1 MENRSQIYPVNNISD
16 VLKWES
22 ITVYK
27 ERAKEFIQIR
37 DIIAPKTIHIKS
49 NKLECGGYKG
59 ESNIP
64 SNETLKSFYHAFR
77 FFYLNREPSNF
88 YKIRN
93 IISEIAIGAHE
104 RAYLKS
110 LKYQWKIAETCTH
123 LTSSLH
129 RDISGKEFMDL
140 WFNAHFSHSDIQ
152 KRKQLK
158 ILNNLLSEELSR
170 SFLFYTVTIA
180 GAPIGLLYKMI
191 DPLVPGNLYVSVPD
205 NFITYD

>member
-1 MENRSQIYPVNNISD
+1 MEDRSQIYPVKSISD
-16 VLKWES
+16 VIKWES

-37 DIIAPKTIHIKS
+37 DRIAPKTIHIQSK
-49 NKLECGGYKG
+49 KLECGGYKG

-77 FFYLNREPSNF
+77 FIYLNREPSNF

-110 LKYQWKIAETCTH
+110 LKYQWKIAETRTH

-140 WFNAHFSHSDIQ
+140 WINAYFSHSDLQ
-152 KRKQLK
+152 KRQQLK

-170 SFLFYTVTIA
+170 SFLFYTVIIA